1 MQVII
6 CLIIIAVFIAIMV
19 FKYLKDQRVRLDV
32 QLEDSLTHAAVL
44 DKVTKRLADLMKE
57 DTFQGKDDIEFQAIY
72 KRRMRFEEAMTNC
85 IYGID
90 KDKIIVKELI
100 TSILLEIFPTQE
112 ELYKVYPFN
121 SIAIE
126 PLWQFEILMER
137 LYPIH
142 KKNSLSFL
150 IKKYGWD
157 AVRYNIEDGTV
168 PSYNVSAKDLQE
180 AYDHEMTDPLTFRE
194 ALSVAT
200 TLIYMEYKGMGC
212 IDTLRTMNIDGFN
225 IGTSGSIMSSN
236 LDGNALDF
244 RAPRSV
250 WVYFEGKYIHFQF
263 LNFGTENEVRRVVQL
278 IARYNNPGPLTEKRG
293 FLVNTMYDKS
303 RVLALRPQASEYWA
317 VFVRKFVLSSH
328 TLEAL
333 INPPLKNKQTGDIIY
348 DLVPMSAEEEKYTE
362 EQWKEKKIKVDMENH
377 MKMFPQHK
385 YKNAFLPQEMVKLL
399 MWGQVTTG
407 FTGRQGS
414 GKTTMM
420 VAAISQVDARFNVRV
435 LEMAPEMYLREIY
448 TRRNILSVAETPTVT
463 AAMLQDALKKSDAAL
478 SIVGEVATDVIAAR
492 MIQMGQVA
500 SIFTIFSHHAN
511 RTVDLVHALTNSIV
525 AASGGSA
532 TPATVEPQVIDVI
545 KVDCHLD
552 YDVEGNRYIE
562 RFTEIIR
569 LDSVP
574 YPERDK
580 GEPLD
585 EYQVRLQKEYYTRR
599 TDRQSF
605 TTRDVLVF
613 NPHTFTYDV
622 ARDKE
627 GRPVF
632 FSPELTKH
640 IFSRLP
646 VQVVQQWKDWVDKY
660 WGEDVLG
667 GDNLPYKQ
675 KSSKRKERA

>member
-1 MQVII
+1 MDIII
-6 CLIIIAVFIAIMV
+6 CLVILFIYVTVLVIR
-19 FKYLKDQRVRLDV
+19 YLHAQSSRMDV
-32 QLEDSLTHAAVL
+32 QLEDTLTHEAVV

-57 DTFQGKDDIEFQAIY
+57 DTFSGKDDVEFQAIY
-72 KRRMRFEEAMTNC
+72 KRRMRLEEAMINC
-85 IYGID
+85 VYGID

-100 TSILLEIFPTQE
+100 TSILQEIFPTQE
-112 ELYKVYPFN
+112 ELYKLYPLN
-121 SIAIE
+121 SYAIE

-137 LYPIH
+137 LYPIY
-142 KKNSLSFL
+142 KKGALAYL
-150 IKKYGWD
+150 IKKYKWD

-168 PSYNVSAKDLQE
+168 PSYNVSVEDLQE
-180 AYDHEMTDPLTFRE
+180 AYDNEILEPLSHRE
-194 ALSVAT
+194 ALAVVT
-200 TLIYMEYKGMGC
+200 TLIYQEYKGMGC

-225 IGTSGSIMSSN
+225 IGTSGSVMQTN
-236 LDGNALDF
+236 LDDAALDF

-250 WVYFEGKYIHFQF
+250 WVYFQGKYIHFQF
-263 LNFGTENEVRRVVQL
+263 LNFGSENEVRRVVQL

-293 FLVNTMYDKS
+293 YLVNTMYDKS

-333 INPPLKNKQTGDIIY
+333 IDPIEKDAATGTPLYQE
-348 DLVPMSAEEEKYTE
+348 VPMSEEEKELSVE
-362 EQWKEKKIKVDMENH
+362 ELNATNKTYDFDKKCWLEPV
-377 MKMFPQHK
+377 HK
-385 YKNAFLPQEMVKLL
+385 YKNATLPQEMIKLL
-399 MWGQVTTG
+399 MRGQVTTG

-420 VAAISQVDARFNVRV
+420 VASISQVDARFNIRV

-448 TRRNILSVAETPTVT
+448 TQRNILSVAETPTVN

-525 AASGGSA
+525 SASGGSA

-552 YDVEGNRYIE
+552 YDVLGNRYIE
-562 RFTEIIR
+562 RITEIIR
-569 LDSVP
+569 LDSIP
-574 YPERDK
+574 YPEREVLSN
-580 GEPLD
+580 GQLEPLD
-585 EYQVRLQKEYYTRR
+585 EYKVRLDKEYYTRR

-622 ARDKE
+622 ARDKN
-627 GRPVF
+627 GVPVF

-646 VQVVQQWKDWVDKY
+646 VDEVQKWKDWVNKY
-660 WGEDVLG
+660 WFEDILG
-667 GDNLPYKQ
+667 SGTGKVV
-675 KSSKRKERA
+675 